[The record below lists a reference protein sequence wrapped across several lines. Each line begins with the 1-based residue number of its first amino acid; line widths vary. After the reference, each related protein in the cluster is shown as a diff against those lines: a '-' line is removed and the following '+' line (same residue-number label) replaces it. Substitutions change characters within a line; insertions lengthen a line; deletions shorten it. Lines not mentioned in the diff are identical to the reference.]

1 MLTTL
6 LAIVALE
13 PQFEPPRLQTQLP
26 NRAIVLVER
35 LPSASYVSVQLVV
48 AAREFRD
55 APGSHGLRHLTEHL
69 WARGKDGRID
79 SDLESMGCFLSAQT
93 SREDMIFEIS
103 GPTQAL
109 PKILP
114 FFAGLLKGFRAAPE
128 RIAAECVTIGEED
141 ALRDPSSLLISDAFQ
156 IATAGRQLDPFGDLQ
171 TMRAASPDLLLNR
184 WKRMARGENVAMVIA
199 GNVDLDAATAM
210 ARPLLAGLP
219 SAGPVTLPAQAP
231 GKMLSIELPSLQGL
245 RATTGVALASQ
256 TSGFRERSTAARI
269 AAGLA
274 MASLTPGAFFVYT
287 PSNMESVIVIG
298 SETRDPGFL
307 KRCRTADPAE
317 MFTRA
322 KSLAQSWITQK
333 LDDPRAAAT
342 IRGRLLA
349 QSPAL
354 RPETL
359 LENLRLVTAS
369 ELAEAFK
376 SFTIEVNP

>member
-1 MLTTL
+1 MLTSL
-6 LAIVALE
+6 FAIVAVQA
-13 PQFEPPRLQTQLP
+13 QFEPPRLQTQLP

-35 LPSASYVSVQLVV
+35 LPSATYVSVQLVV
-48 AAREFRD
+48 AARELRD
-55 APGSHGLRHLTEHL
+55 VPGTHGLRHLTEHL

-79 SDLESMGCFLSAQT
+79 SELETMGCFLSAQT

-109 PKILP
+109 PTILP
-114 FFAGLLKGFRAAPE
+114 YFAGIVKGFRATPE
-128 RIAAECVTIGEED
+128 RIAAECVTIEEED
-141 ALRDPSSLLISDAFQ
+141 ALREPSSLLVSDAFQ
-156 IATAGRQLDPFGDLQ
+156 IATGGHQLDPFGDLRA
-171 TMRAASPDLLLNR
+171 MRAASGELLLAR
-184 WKRMARGENVAMVIA
+184 WKRMTRGENVAMVIA

-210 ARPLLAGLP
+210 ARPLLEGLPISVAGL
-219 SAGPVTLPAQAP
+219 AHT
-231 GKMLSIELPSLQGL
+231 KTISIELPSLQTL

-274 MASLTPGAFFVYT
+274 MASLTPGSFFVYT

-307 KRCRTADPAE
+307 KRCRAADPAE

-359 LENLRLVTAS
+359 LENLRLVTAA
-369 ELAEAFK
+369 ELADAFK
-376 SFTIEVNP
+376 SFNIEVNP

>member
-1 MLTTL
+1 MLTSL
-6 LAIVALE
+6 FAIVAL
-13 PQFEPPRLQTQLP
+13 QAQYEPPRLQTQLP

-35 LPSASYVSVQLVV
+35 LPSASYVSVQLIV
-48 AAREFRD
+48 AARELRD
-55 APGSHGLRHLTEHL
+55 APGTHGLRHLTEHL

-79 SDLESMGCFLSAQT
+79 GELESVGCFLSAQT

-103 GPTQAL
+103 GPTQSL

-114 FFAGLLKGFRAAPE
+114 YFAGLLKGFRTTQE
-128 RIAAECVTIGEED
+128 RIAAECVTIGEEE
-141 ALRDPSSLLISDAFQ
+141 ALRDPTSLLISDAFQ
-156 IATAGRQLDPFGDLQ
+156 IATGGRQLDPFGDLQ
-171 TMRAASPDLLLNR
+171 TMRNATPDLLLNR
-184 WKRMARGENVAMVIA
+184 WKRMTRGENVAMVIA

-210 ARPLLAGLP
+210 ARPLLESLP
-219 SAGPVTLPAQAP
+219 LTAPVHPHT
-231 GKMLSIELPSLQGL
+231 KTISIEMPSVQSL
-245 RATTGVALASQ
+245 RATAGVALASQ

-274 MASLTPGAFFVYT
+274 MASLSPGSFFVYT
-287 PSNMESVIVIG
+287 PSNLESVIVIG
-298 SETRDPGFL
+298 SETRDSGFL
-307 KRCRTADPAE
+307 KRCRSADPAE

-322 KSLAQSWITQK
+322 KSLAKSWITQK

-342 IRGRLLA
+342 MRGRLIA

-359 LENLRLVTAS
+359 LENLRLVTAA

-376 SFTIEVNP
+376 SFSIEVNP